1 MLVLISFSCPLPV
14 LLPSLTFSLLPFVPS
29 SVPTF
34 LPPFL
39 SALLN
44 GAYNFYLFCSQ
55 QANLL
60 SFASNRFIAAPSL
73 PLRGICSCILVE
85 ILRHRRAN
93 NGYAANNSNGNGN
106 RRWREAATAATD
118 IETNGNGNCP
128 NSGAG
133 DEGVMGQ
140 GARLACCKVEANKTR
155 RICCALLSWRL
166 GGACLL

>member
-1 MLVLISFSCPLPV
+1 MLVLISFNCPPASLTPLFDFLTSSLCA
-14 LLPSLTFSLLPFVPS
+14 LLPSCFPAYLPA
-29 SVPTF
+29 
-34 LPPFL
+34 PFL

-128 NSGAG
+128 SSGL
-133 DEGVMGQ
+133 Q
-140 GARLACCKVEANKTR
+140 GGR
-155 RICCALLSWRL
+155 RK
-166 GGACLL
+166 G